1 MTSETHIVT
10 GAFEY
15 SGGFIARRL
24 LAAGRAVRTLTSVA
38 PRGELADRVLAF
50 PMAFDDPVRLT
61 EAMRGAQVLYNTFW
75 VRFNKPGLMTQEQAV
90 ANTLLLFDCAK
101 QAGVQRVV
109 HVSITNPSD
118 DSPYDYFRHKARM
131 EKALVKSGLSHAI
144 LRPAVLFGGRDILVN
159 NIAWVVRHMPFVG
172 LFGRGTYR
180 LQPIYVDDLA
190 KLACEQG
197 ALRDN
202 RVIDAIGPETFTY
215 RGLFEQLGEIL
226 GIRRPIVPLPKAVA
240 FATVWAFGKRMHDVI
255 LTWQEVGALMD
266 GLLST
271 DSPPA
276 GTTKL
281 TDWARQHASTLGQTY
296 ASELARRSPASWLP
310 SQP

>member
-1 MTSETHIVT
+1 MTTETHIVT

-24 LAAGRAVRTLTSVA
+24 LAAGHAVRTLTSVA
-38 PRGELADRVLAF
+38 PRGELADRVQAF
-50 PMAFDDPVRLT
+50 PMAFDDPARLI
-61 EAMRGAQVLYNTFW
+61 EAMRGAKVLYNTFW

-90 ANTLLLFDCAK
+90 ANTLRLFDCAR
-101 QAGVQRVV
+101 QAGVERVV
-109 HVSITNPSD
+109 HVSISNPSD

-131 EKALVKSGLSHAI
+131 EKALVESGLSHAI

-172 LFGRGTYR
+172 LFGRGAYR

-197 ALRDN
+197 ASRDN
-202 RVIDAIGPETFTY
+202 RVIDAVGPETFTY
-215 RGLFEQLGEIL
+215 RGLFEKLGEIL
-226 GIRRPIVPLPKAVA
+226 GVRRPIVPLPKAIA
-240 FATVWAFGKRMHDVI
+240 YATVWAFGKRMHDVI

-266 GLLST
+266 GLLCT

-281 TDWARQHASTLGQTY
+281 TDWARERASTLGQAY

-310 SQP
+310 PRT